1 MSDQSP
7 QKWLYRSDFVRRI
20 NKLAVIL
27 AQHTEN
33 ENLMRKITTEK
44 IMIFILWL
52 SIILSLY
59 LNYKFDIFF
68 IFGIIGLLIV
78 TLTNKKFAE
87 ISLAS
92 LIVILLF
99 ASFNLIKFSLA
110 FGLNFGVISIP
121 NFILL
126 IVLLYR
132 KRNQV
137 LDLKE
142 KWFAENDEEIESGK
156 TRKTEFFK
164 NQFKNLTEK
173 ELNRK
178 LSEEKLTE
186 EAKNAIIEL
195 LKVENLTEK

>member
-1 MSDQSP
+1 M
-7 QKWLYRSDFVRRI
+7 K
-20 NKLAVIL
+20 
-27 AQHTEN
+27 
-33 ENLMRKITTEK
+33 KITTEI

-52 SIILSLY
+52 SVIVSLY

-110 FGLNFGVISIP
+110 FGLNFGIISIP

-126 IVLLYR
+126 IVLLYQ

-142 KWFAENDEEIESGK
+142 KWFAENEEEIESGK
-156 TRKTEFFK
+156 KRKTEYFK

-195 LKVENLTEK
+195 LKVEKNITEK

>member
-1 MSDQSP
+1 M
-7 QKWLYRSDFVRRI
+7 K
-20 NKLAVIL
+20 
-27 AQHTEN
+27 
-33 ENLMRKITTEK
+33 KITTE
-44 IMIFILWL
+44 IIIIFILWL
-52 SIILSLY
+52 SVILSLY

-68 IFGIIGLLIV
+68 IFGIIGLSIV
-78 TLTNKKFAE
+78 TLTNKKLTE
-87 ISLAS
+87 ISLTI

-99 ASFNLIKFSLA
+99 SSFNLIKFSLA

-142 KWFAENDEEIESGK
+142 KWFAEDEEEIENQK
-156 TRKTEFFK
+156 IRKIEFFK
-164 NQFKNLTEK
+164 NQFKNLSEA

-186 EAKNAIIEL
+186 EAKNAAIEL
-195 LKVENLTEK
+195 INLKSITDK

>member
-1 MSDQSP
+1 M
-7 QKWLYRSDFVRRI
+7 K
-20 NKLAVIL
+20 
-27 AQHTEN
+27 
-33 ENLMRKITTEK
+33 KITTE
-44 IMIFILWL
+44 IIIIFILWL
-52 SIILSLY
+52 SVILSLY

-68 IFGIIGLLIV
+68 IFGIIGLSIV
-78 TLTNKKFAE
+78 TLTNKKLTE
-87 ISLAS
+87 ISLTI

-99 ASFNLIKFSLA
+99 ASFSLIKFSLA

-142 KWFAENDEEIESGK
+142 KWFVEDEEEIENGK
-156 TRKTEFFK
+156 KRKTEFFK

-195 LKVENLTEK
+195 LKVEKNITEK

>member
-1 MSDQSP
+1 M
-7 QKWLYRSDFVRRI
+7 K
-20 NKLAVIL
+20 
-27 AQHTEN
+27 
-33 ENLMRKITTEK
+33 KITTE
-44 IMIFILWL
+44 IIIVFILWL
-52 SIILSLY
+52 SVILSLY

-68 IFGIIGLLIV
+68 IFGIIGLSIV
-78 TLTNKKFAE
+78 TLTNKKLTE
-87 ISLAS
+87 ISLTI

-126 IVLLYR
+126 IVLLYQ

-142 KWFAENDEEIESGK
+142 KWFAEDEEEIESGK
-156 TRKTEFFK
+156 KRKTEFFK

-178 LSEEKLTE
+178 LSEEKLIE
-186 EAKNAIIEL
+186 EAKNTIIEL
-195 LKVENLTEK
+195 LKEEKNITEK

>member
-1 MSDQSP
+1 M
-7 QKWLYRSDFVRRI
+7 K
-20 NKLAVIL
+20 
-27 AQHTEN
+27 
-33 ENLMRKITTEK
+33 KITTE
-44 IMIFILWL
+44 IIIIFILWL
-52 SIILSLY
+52 SVILSLY

-68 IFGIIGLLIV
+68 TFGIIGLSIV
-78 TLTNKKFAE
+78 TLTNKKLTE
-87 ISLAS
+87 ISLTI

-142 KWFAENDEEIESGK
+142 KWFAEDEEEIESGK
-156 TRKTEFFK
+156 KRKTEFFK

-195 LKVENLTEK
+195 LKVEKHN

>member
-1 MSDQSP
+1 MKFATSP
-7 QKWLYRSDFVRRI
+7 SGVT
-20 NKLAVIL
+20 LAVIL
-27 AQHTEN
+27 SQLTEN
-33 ENLMRKITTEK
+33 KNLMKKITTE
-44 IMIFILWL
+44 IIIIFILWL
-52 SIILSLY
+52 SVILSLY

-68 IFGIIGLLIV
+68 IFGIIGLSIV
-78 TLTNKKFAE
+78 TLTNKKLTE
-87 ISLAS
+87 ISLTI

-99 ASFNLIKFSLA
+99 ASFNLIKFNLA

-142 KWFAENDEEIESGK
+142 KWFAEDEEEIESGK
-156 TRKTEFFK
+156 KRKTEFFK

-195 LKVENLTEK
+195 LKVKKNKAEK

>member
-1 MSDQSP
+1 
-7 QKWLYRSDFVRRI
+7 
-20 NKLAVIL
+20 
-27 AQHTEN
+27 
-33 ENLMRKITTEK
+33 MRKITTEI

-52 SIILSLY
+52 SVILSLY

-142 KWFAENDEEIESGK
+142 KWFAENEEEIESGK
-156 TRKTEFFK
+156 TRKTEYFK
-164 NQFKNLTEK
+164 NQFKNLTES

-195 LKVENLTEK
+195 LKVEKT

>member
-1 MSDQSP
+1 M
-7 QKWLYRSDFVRRI
+7 KKF
-20 NKLAVIL
+20 
-27 AQHTEN
+27 
-33 ENLMRKITTEK
+33 TTE
-44 IMIFILWL
+44 IIIILILWL

-59 LNYKFDIFF
+59 LNYEFDIFL
-68 IFGIIGLLIV
+68 IFGIIGLSIV
-78 TLTNKKFAE
+78 TLTNKKYAE

-99 ASFNLIKFSLA
+99 ATFNLIKFSLA
-110 FGLNFGVISIP
+110 FGLNFGIISIP

-126 IVLLYR
+126 MVLIY
-132 KRNQV
+132 KRRNEV

-142 KWFAENDEEIESGK
+142 KWFAENEEEVESGK
-156 TRKTEFFK
+156 ARKTEYFK
-164 NQFKNLTEK
+164 NQFRNLSEV

-195 LKVENLTEK
+195 LKVENITIK